1 MERIPRVA
9 TEDFTEQFIAILFAH
24 WSDILQVLNRQ
35 SPRTA
40 SLLRVSSPSGMKR
53 MNGGWQIQV
62 VARGLAQPERLRQ
75 PRDNEI
81 VAHAIRS
88 WARSTAQLDLP
99 PVTVKFET

>member
-9 TEDFTEQFIAILFAH
+9 TEDFTEQFIAILYAH
-24 WSDILQVLNRQ
+24 WSDILLVLNRQ
-35 SPRTA
+35 SPRIA

-53 MNGGWQIQV
+53 LNGGWQIQI
-62 VARGLAQPERLRQ
+62 VAGRMVQPEKLRQ

-88 WARSTAQLDLP
+88 WARSAARLDLP
-99 PVTVKFET
+99 QVTVKFEM